1 MRARRAADRPRNLSR
16 PKRLAPDATGT
27 RPPGVPRAGYPAD
40 WMQRASATLPVRRAA
55 PVVGPRE
62 GGSAPPPVDLGAAL
76 LSVVPDGVV
85 TLGADGSIGRWSA
98 AAERLSGR
106 SLASVRRLGFAA
118 LFKRPTEARRLLAT
132 AAARR
137 GPVEIESLLLHA
149 DGREVPVRLA
159 AVALPTAPPV
169 AVTAA
174 RGLGHEDGAAL
185 LVLLEDRSEVHTI
198 RRRLIE
204 TEKLSAMAKIAGSIA
219 HEIRNPLNSLFLSA
233 DLLEDELGGVA
244 GGESVSAT
252 LGAIREEIERLNQI
266 ITHYLALSKIGGTE
280 RETVDLGR
288 FVREFVDEQRE
299 RATARGVALRARG
312 AAAPCLVAGDRHQLR
327 RVLLNL
333 VENALDALC
342 LQSGSLQSGSPQAG
356 PEGATPSRR
365 RPAVIGI
372 SVKRFPGGVR
382 LVVRD
387 NGPGLAP
394 SVRERPF
401 EPFRSTK
408 PRGAGLGLYLVR
420 EIVCAHG
427 GTIGL
432 LSAERGGTRVA
443 IRLPAAQPRRGRLR
457 VGR

>member
-1 MRARRAADRPRNLSR
+1 M
-16 PKRLAPDATGT
+16 
-27 RPPGVPRAGYPAD
+27 GVPRTGYPARC
-40 WMQRASATLPVRRAA
+40 MQRASASLTVRRAVTLGGA
-55 PVVGPRE
+55 RE
-62 GGSAPPPVDLGAAL
+62 AAAAPPAADLGAAL

-85 TLGADGSIGRWSA
+85 TLAADGTIGRWSA

-106 SLASVRRLGFAA
+106 SFAAVRRLGFAA

-137 GPVEIESLLLHA
+137 GPVEVESLLLHA
-149 DGREVPVRLA
+149 DGREIPVRLA
-159 AVALPTAPPV
+159 AVALPSTSPAAPLGVSPR
-169 AVTAA
+169 APLASAPALRAPA
-174 RGLGHEDGAAL
+174 REEAAAL

-233 DLLEDELGGVA
+233 DLLEDELGGEKP

-280 RETVDLGR
+280 REALDLGR

-299 RATARGVALRARG
+299 RATGRGVALRARG
-312 AAAPCLVAGDRHQLR
+312 ASTPCLVPGDRHQLR

-333 VENALDALC
+333 VENALDAL
-342 LQSGSLQSGSPQAG
+342 SPRAEGEGG
-356 PEGATPSRR
+356 PLPRR

-387 NGPGLAP
+387 NGPGLPA

-443 IRLPAAQPRRGRLR
+443 IRLPAAPPRRGRVR

>member
-1 MRARRAADRPRNLSR
+1 M
-16 PKRLAPDATGT
+16 
-27 RPPGVPRAGYPAD
+27 
-40 WMQRASATLPVRRAA
+40 
-55 PVVGPRE
+55 VGARE
-62 GGSAPPPVDLGAAL
+62 GGGVPAPTDLGAAL

-106 SLASVRRLGFAA
+106 SLAAVRRLGFAS

-132 AAARR
+132 AVARR
-137 GPVEIESLLLHA
+137 GPVEVESLLLHA

-159 AVALPTAPPV
+159 AVALPTAPPS
-169 AVTAA
+169 AA
-174 RGLGHEDGAAL
+174 LPARALGHEEGAAL

-333 VENALDALC
+333 VENALDAL
-342 LQSGSLQSGSPQAG
+342 SPQAG
-356 PEGATPSRR
+356 AEGGATSRR

-387 NGPGLAP
+387 NGPGLAA